1 MTNEE
6 LAIEIQNGNTEYLP
20 VLFDQVEKFIRK
32 KAAQR
37 LRVLGEDSGIEF
49 DELYDS
55 GYLAVIE
62 AAKYFKPESGYKFL
76 TFLDKPLKNAF
87 AEVTNAR
94 TQKGLKDPLRNAVS
108 LETPVGEDE
117 TLTIGDTIADDTD
130 ITAEVIRKVSNKELH
145 NALENALSMIKPNEE
160 KAVRMKYYEGLN
172 FEQIGDK
179 LGVTASRAEQLCNN
193 GLMNLRSPEI
203 IEKLEKFVDIQ
214 TNIYLGVNTHSQ
226 QFSEKSLIIKRKI
239 TNTALNT
246 HFDALRARCGLCT

>member
-55 GYLAVIE
+55 GYLAVIK

-145 NALENALSMIKPNEE
+145 NALDNALDQLEPLEAEAIRLQYYSNLNLQQS
-160 KAVRMKYYEGLN
+160 AVAMKIEPDTVHYLRLN
-172 FEQIGDK
+172 GMRK
-179 LGVTASRAEQLCNN
+179 LRT
-193 GLMNLRSPEI
+193 PEI
-203 IEKLEKFVDIQ
+203 ASELEK
-214 TNIYLGVNTHSQ
+214 YLTVPKN
-226 QFSEKSLIIKRKI
+226 KRKQRLSYI
-239 TNTALNT
+239 AEKNTAFNA

>member
-20 VLFDQVEKFIRK
+20 VLFDQVEQFIRK

-37 LRVLGEDSGIEF
+37 LRVLGENSGIEF

-62 AAKYFKPESGYKFL
+62 AAKYFDPESGYKFL
-76 TFLDKPLKNAF
+76 TFLDRPLKKAF
-87 AEVTNAR
+87 SEVTNVR
-94 TQKGLKDPLRNAVS
+94 SQKGLKDPLRNAVS

-130 ITAEVIRKVSNKELH
+130 ITAEVIRKVSNQELH
-145 NALENALSMIKPNEE
+145 KALDNALDRLEPLEAEAIRLQYYSNLNLQQSAVAMKIEPDKVWYLRLSGM
-160 KAVRMKYYEGLN
+160 R
-172 FEQIGDK
+172 K
-179 LGVTASRAEQLCNN
+179 LRT
-193 GLMNLRSPEI
+193 PEI
-203 IEKLEKFVDIQ
+203 ASELEK
-214 TNIYLGVNTHSQ
+214 YLNAP
-226 QFSEKSLIIKRKI
+226 KNKRKRRLADPAEKNI
-239 TNTALNT
+239 AFNT

>member
-6 LAIEIQNGNTEYLP
+6 LAIEIQKGNTEYLP
-20 VLFDQVEKFIRK
+20 LLFDQVEKFIRK

-145 NALENALSMIKPNEE
+145 KALDNALEQLDPLETEAIRLQYYSNLNLQQS
-160 KAVRMKYYEGLN
+160 AVPMKVEP
-172 FEQIGDK
+172 DK
-179 LGVTASRAEQLCNN
+179 VSYLRQN
-193 GLMNLRSPEI
+193 GMRKYVRLKLLRS
-203 IEKLEKFVDIQ
+203 
-214 TNIYLGVNTHSQ
+214 
-226 QFSEKSLIIKRKI
+226 
-239 TNTALNT
+239 
-246 HFDALRARCGLCT
+246 LRST

>member
-6 LAIEIQNGNTEYLP
+6 LAIEIQKGNTEYLP
-20 VLFDQVEKFIRK
+20 LLFDQVEKFIRK

-76 TFLDKPLKNAF
+76 TFLDKPLKTAF
-87 AEVTNAR
+87 AEVTNAH

-145 NALENALSMIKPNEE
+145 NALDNALDQLEPLEAEAIRLQYYSNLNLQQS
-160 KAVRMKYYEGLN
+160 AVAMKIEPDTVHYLRLN
-172 FEQIGDK
+172 GMRK
-179 LGVTASRAEQLCNN
+179 LRT
-193 GLMNLRSPEI
+193 PEI
-203 IEKLEKFVDIQ
+203 ASELEK
-214 TNIYLGVNTHSQ
+214 YLTVPKN
-226 QFSEKSLIIKRKI
+226 KRKQRLSYI
-239 TNTALNT
+239 AEKNTAFNA

>member
-20 VLFDQVEKFIRK
+20 VLFDQVEQFIRK

-37 LRVLGEDSGIEF
+37 LRVLGENSGIEF

-76 TFLDKPLKNAF
+76 TFLDKPLKTAF

-130 ITAEVIRKVSNKELH
+130 ITTEVIRKVSNKELH
-145 NALENALSMIKPNEE
+145 KALDNALDQLEPLEAEAIRLQYYSNLNLQQS
-160 KAVRMKYYEGLN
+160 AVAMKIEP
-172 FEQIGDK
+172 DK
-179 LGVTASRAEQLCNN
+179 VSYLRQN
-193 GLMNLRSPEI
+193 GMRKLRTPEI
-203 IEKLEKFVDIQ
+203 ASELEK
-214 TNIYLGVNTHSQ
+214 YLTAPKN
-226 QFSEKSLIIKRKI
+226 KRKQRSVI
-239 TNTALNT
+239 AEKNTAFNT

>member
-6 LAIEIQNGNTEYLP
+6 LAIEIQKGNTEYLP
-20 VLFDQVEKFIRK
+20 LLFDQVEKFIRK

-145 NALENALSMIKPNEE
+145 NALDNALDQLEPLEAEAIRLQYYSNLNLQQS
-160 KAVRMKYYEGLN
+160 AVAMKIEPDTVHYLRLN
-172 FEQIGDK
+172 GMRK
-179 LGVTASRAEQLCNN
+179 LRT
-193 GLMNLRSPEI
+193 PEI
-203 IEKLEKFVDIQ
+203 ASELEK
-214 TNIYLGVNTHSQ
+214 YLTVPKN
-226 QFSEKSLIIKRKI
+226 KRKQRLSYI
-239 TNTALNT
+239 AEKNTAFNA
-246 HFDALRARCGLCT
+246 HFDALRARWDLCT

>member
-6 LAIEIQNGNTEYLP
+6 LAIEIQKGNTEYLP
-20 VLFDQVEKFIRK
+20 LLFDQVEKFIRK

-145 NALENALSMIKPNEE
+145 NALDNALDQLEPLEAEAIRLQYYSNLNLQQSAVAMKIEPDTVHYLRLNGMRKLRTPEIASELE
-160 KAVRMKYYEGLN
+160 KYLTVPKNKRKQRLSYIAEKN
-172 FEQIGDK
+172 
-179 LGVTASRAEQLCNN
+179 TASNA
-193 GLMNLRSPEI
+193 
-203 IEKLEKFVDIQ
+203 
-214 TNIYLGVNTHSQ
+214 
-226 QFSEKSLIIKRKI
+226 
-239 TNTALNT
+239 

>member
-6 LAIEIQNGNTEYLP
+6 LAIEIQKGNTEYLP
-20 VLFDQVEKFIRK
+20 LLFDQVEKFIRK

-145 NALENALSMIKPNEE
+145 KALDNALDQLEPLEAEAIRLQYYSNLNLQQS
-160 KAVRMKYYEGLN
+160 AVAMKIEPDTVHYLRLN
-172 FEQIGDK
+172 GMRK
-179 LGVTASRAEQLCNN
+179 LRT
-193 GLMNLRSPEI
+193 PEI
-203 IEKLEKFVDIQ
+203 ASELEK
-214 TNIYLGVNTHSQ
+214 YLTVPKN
-226 QFSEKSLIIKRKI
+226 KRKQRLSYI
-239 TNTALNT
+239 AEKNTAFNA